1 MHDHADATPVWGVM
15 VRQRRAALQMRQE
28 DVAALA
34 GVSTRFVHAV
44 ETGKPSLQLEKL
56 VLVLHVLGLHLQVT
70 GPHLAVEII

>member
-1 MHDHADATPVWGVM
+1 M